1 MSEYR
6 LLIKHFVWIFML
18 STFMCGCEKELKG
31 YEKIV
36 GTATIN
42 GKDYKE
48 STWWAWNFKGYP
60 SSMILYENY
69 KIIHFIARLS
79 PEKAGEPSYSI
90 HFYVSV
96 EDNQFKTN
104 HPYKI
109 DFYSDELDVESL
121 DWWHVLPYLSENRN
135 NVLIEDVD
143 GIAYAFS
150 NISDVSIPFKGELVL
165 ERIDY
170 QSNVCHGHYSLISP
184 ENDSEKLVINGKF
197 EIMTAII
204 NHEY

>member
-1 MSEYR
+1 MR
-6 LLIKHFVWIFML
+6 
-18 STFMCGCEKELKG
+18 
-31 YEKIV
+31 
-36 GTATIN
+36 
-42 GKDYKE
+42 
-48 STWWAWNFKGYP
+48 
-60 SSMILYENY
+60 LYENY
-69 KIIHFIARLS
+69 KIFHFIARLS

-90 HFYVSV
+90 YFYVSV

-104 HPYKI
+104 HPYMI

-170 QSNVCHGHYSLISP
+170 QSKVCHGYYSLISP
-184 ENDSEKLVINGKF
+184 ENGSEKLVINGKF
-197 EIMTAII
+197 EIVTAII

>member
-1 MSEYR
+1 MCKYR
-6 LLIKHFVWIFML
+6 FVIKHFVWIVML

-48 STWWAWNFKGYP
+48 STWWAWNYKGYP

-69 KIIHFIARLS
+69 KILHFIARLS
-79 PEKAGEPSYSI
+79 PEISGEPLYSI
-90 HFYVSV
+90 NFYVYAK
-96 EDNQFKTN
+96 DNQFKTKE
-104 HPYKI
+104 PYQI
-109 DFYSDELDVESL
+109 DFYKELDVESL
-121 DWWHVLPYLSENRN
+121 DWWDVLPYLSENRN
-135 NVLIEDVD
+135 NVLNEDVD

-150 NISDVSIPFKGELVL
+150 NTSDLSIPFKGELVL
-165 ERIDY
+165 ESIDN
-170 QSNVCHGHYSLISP
+170 QSKVCHGYYSFTSP
-184 ENDSEKLVINGKF
+184 ENDLKGLVIKGRF
-197 EIMTAII
+197 ETVTAII